1 VAAADDMTPSRPSHL
16 EHAFDRIGRQLLD
29 QHPGDERGRMLHA
42 VGLKTAGRFYAFT
55 ARGELVVKLPAA
67 RVNELIATG
76 VGRPCDPS
84 KGRPMRQWV
93 RLTPADETAC
103 AAYVVEARNFVTSHQ
118 SRSARMRT
126 ANQPRQAPRE
136 GHP

>member
-1 VAAADDMTPSRPSHL
+1 MGGTQPSWLGRPTPRPVAAADDMTPSRPIQL
-16 EHAFDRIGRQLLD
+16 EHVFERISRQLLD

-55 ARGELVVKLPAA
+55 TRGELVVKLPAA

-76 VGRPCDPS
+76 VGRPCDPT

-93 RLTPADETAC
+93 RLTPAHETAC

-118 SRSARMRT
+118 SR
-126 ANQPRQAPRE
+126 
-136 GHP
+136 